1 MNLYKLQVNIP
12 RYTGIQTR
20 AKTGAGKHET
30 FVTVLAAG
38 KGIYTKG
45 KDKTGINFEVVL
57 NYKN

>member
-1 MNLYKLQVNIP
+1 
-12 RYTGIQTR
+12 
-20 AKTGAGKHET
+20 
-30 FVTVLAAG
+30 VTVLAAG